1 MQADPSVQALLL
13 RLAAIDT
20 TTTQLTRRKANL
32 PEHAELATLNAQRR
46 GLADEVVAL
55 QTRIGD
61 ARKDLTR
68 LDADMDVARTRLVRN
83 QQRLDDGVV
92 SEGKQIA
99 GLQSEIDHL
108 TGRIST
114 LEDESLTAM
123 QAIEDHE
130 AAVADL
136 TRQRADIE
144 THMRALIAG
153 RDGALA
159 EADAEL
165 ADLAGERATLAGQVP
180 ADVMAVYEKVAAKAG
195 TGAASLSQGRCSG
208 CGLLLDGQALRA
220 ALDAAPSEIVRC
232 EECGRI
238 LVRA

>member
-1 MQADPSVQALLL
+1 MQADPSVQAHLL

-20 TTTQLTRRKANL
+20 ATTQITRRKASL
-32 PEHAELATLNAQRR
+32 PEHAELTALNAQRR

-61 ARKDLTR
+61 AKKDLTR
-68 LDADMDVARTRLVRN
+68 LEADLDVARTRLIRN

-99 GLQSEIDHL
+99 GLQAEIDHL

-123 QAIEDHE
+123 QAVEDDE
-130 AAVADL
+130 SGVADL
-136 TRQRADIE
+136 TRRRADIE
-144 THMRALIAG
+144 TRMRVLIAS
-153 RDGALA
+153 RDAALG

-165 ADLAGERATLAGQVP
+165 GTLAAERATLAGQVP
-180 ADVMAVYEKVAAKAG
+180 ADVMAVYDRVAAKAG
-195 TGAASLSQGRCSG
+195 TGAAALSQGRCSG
-208 CGLLLDGQALRA
+208 CGLMLDAQALRA
-220 ALDAAPSEIVRC
+220 ALDSDPAAIIRC

-238 LVRA
+238 LVRS